1 MALRTPT
8 VPRQASRTGSTLA
21 VSDESTG
28 LARRVPLGRLQET
41 EEPAPVEAV
50 PPAPR
55 ITVNGVACRRLQIDF
70 GSNGATGFCPSNG
83 STSSVMERFW
93 DQYDGD
99 PDKDK
104 YSRPRPFGN
113 AHIEVNTNKGY
124 LDLLASWDN
133 APGITR
139 IVQSAAYLNY
149 EPL

>member
-8 VPRQASRTGSTLA
+8 VSRQAPRPRPTLA
-21 VSDESTG
+21 DLDRDALRSASMEDTG
-28 LARRVPLGRLQET
+28 VQEV
-41 EEPAPVEAV
+41 EEPAPVAAEQK
-50 PPAPR
+50 PPR
-55 ITVNGVACRRLQIDF
+55 ITVNGIAVRRLQIDF
-70 GSNGATGFCPSNG
+70 GSNGATGFCPNNG
-83 STSSVMERFW
+83 TTSSVMERFW